1 MDILTNYPVNISS
14 SSFYNITNS
23 FIASFDRFFI
33 YEVISIYYA
42 SLEFLKSDANIN
54 KTIIYIH
61 IKLFQSNWNNNFIS
75 VKYGV
80 QRTFSLLVST
90 SRECLD
96 QRQQELYFKELRHL
110 DNHQEAKR
118 WALAISSNYYTRSVK
133 AAILFLSIFIISIGL
148 K

>member
-1 MDILTNYPVNISS
+1 MYYLNLFMNSLWLISIRAKKFALEVDTYYNTLTKTW
-14 SSFYNITNS
+14 F
-23 FIASFDRFFI
+23 FIA
-33 YEVISIYYA
+33 
-42 SLEFLKSDANIN
+42 N
-54 KTIIYIH
+54 

-80 QRTFSLLVST
+80 QLTFSLLVST
-90 SRECLD
+90 SWECLD

-133 AAILFLSIFIISIGL
+133 AAILFLSIFIISILL